1 MPFPSSNNNMGKFN
15 LIDYFKDPVQC
26 HIVNSVWCLLKRGFL
41 QQKLAKYNSTT
52 LSPSK
57 SKIMKRNVRGVAVH
71 WLTGYMV
78 LDIFSVTSTCYLI
91 SNLTQKLR
99 KMAAVTHARQW
110 LGFYNKDDMFCHRLL
125 SLKYISNKTIGPLQ
139 DPVTWYNITQY
150 NITHAGEHRVALFC
164 KSNCK
169 IYLLTSMCV
178 FVPFEQI
185 MQRAIHWQ
193 HSDLWFT

>member
-1 MPFPSSNNNMGKFN
+1 MHDSDWVFITKMTCSATVFCPLNIFP
-15 LIDYFKDPVQC
+15 
-26 HIVNSVWCLLKRGFL
+26 
-41 QQKLAKYNSTT
+41 
-52 LSPSK
+52 
-57 SKIMKRNVRGVAVH
+57 
-71 WLTGYMV
+71 
-78 LDIFSVTSTCYLI
+78 
-91 SNLTQKLR
+91 
-99 KMAAVTHARQW
+99 
-110 LGFYNKDDMFCHRLL
+110 
-125 SLKYISNKTIGPLQ
+125 TIGPLQ